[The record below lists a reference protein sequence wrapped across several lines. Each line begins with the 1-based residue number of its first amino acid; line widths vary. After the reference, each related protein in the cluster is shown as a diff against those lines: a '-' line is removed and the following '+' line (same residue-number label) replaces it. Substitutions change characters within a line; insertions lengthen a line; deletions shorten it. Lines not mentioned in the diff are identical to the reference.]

1 MNNPPPYDDSVKD
14 EVKQTQVQVPVQASV
29 LAPVQASVNKV
40 DLTRFQQFVKQNE
53 LNDQVALQLESVLSN
68 CDVVLLCDDSD
79 SMANPIAE
87 EGTDPFAIKR
97 STRWLELK
105 KLASAIIQLVTAI
118 NQDGID
124 IYFLNRPKLT
134 GVNNTAGLQ
143 TIFNIPPQGG
153 TGLTSTLQ
161 QIYTDKYHGNKQL
174 LIVVITDGEPT
185 GTNNPRIDLYNK
197 LVEITSNGRVH
208 VSFAECTDNA
218 EDMEYL
224 DQWDGIIKNFDNTED
239 YREELNRVKA
249 VQGNQFKFDYTDYVV
264 KILLATFVRWYFN
277 LDQVKVSD
285 MRNNYTNFNNTQYQT
300 AYQFPKTAYQQTQYQ
315 TQNIQPQNV
324 QPVYQYVQQPQ
335 QQGSA
340 CCIIL

>member
-118 NQDGID
+118 NSDGMD
-124 IYFLNRPKLT
+124 IYFLNRPPLR
-134 GVNNTAGLQ
+134 GVV
-143 TIFNIPPQGG
+143 
-153 TGLTSTLQ
+153 
-161 QIYTDKYHGNKQL
+161 D
-174 LIVVITDGEPT
+174 
-185 GTNNPRIDLYNK
+185 
-197 LVEITSNGRVH
+197 
-208 VSFAECTDNA
+208 
-218 EDMEYL
+218 
-224 DQWDGIIKNFDNTED
+224 
-239 YREELNRVKA
+239 
-249 VQGNQFKFDYTDYVV
+249 
-264 KILLATFVRWYFN
+264 
-277 LDQVKVSD
+277 
-285 MRNNYTNFNNTQYQT
+285 
-300 AYQFPKTAYQQTQYQ
+300 
-315 TQNIQPQNV
+315 
-324 QPVYQYVQQPQ
+324 
-335 QQGSA
+335 
-340 CCIIL
+340 